1 MLNAVALGSVGKTS
15 LVLRYCKDE
24 FNGNEREKLFEKKE
38 KKKKKKGRKKGSK
51 NEPCQH

>member
-24 FNGNEREKLFEKKE
+24 FNGNEREKLFEKKR
-38 KKKKKKGRKKGSK
+38 KKKEKRKKKRFKEGTY
-51 NEPCQH
+51 PH